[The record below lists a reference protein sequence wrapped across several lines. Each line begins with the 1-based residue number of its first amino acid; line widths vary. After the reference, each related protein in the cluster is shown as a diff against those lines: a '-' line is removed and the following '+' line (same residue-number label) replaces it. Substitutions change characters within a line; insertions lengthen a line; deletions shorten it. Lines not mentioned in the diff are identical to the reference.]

1 MSEPGGNVSGVPRRV
16 IKVVAIMIG
25 AVAAGGS
32 PAAAGLAAH
41 ASATTSSPWSQTD
54 YNAAQSRA
62 NLAETILTRAKV
74 AQAVHLR
81 AITIGLKPPSQACS
95 QEVDS
100 LALPGGDVYVAGGG
114 FVARYGAA
122 TGDLLWRRSTS
133 VSSQDLLDS
142 VAVGD
147 GLVVFG
153 GSDCGS
159 ASDPRGT
166 IQAFNATTGK
176 LAWTRPV
183 TAFHGALDTLVVS
196 SGLVVSAG
204 FSEGT
209 GPQLSVRRIGTGA
222 LVWKSVRDAS
232 CSGRMLVVSQVV
244 ITGGDCNAGTQAIIG
259 RKLASGARVWQR
271 AGVWKLQRGDASSVA
286 GHQVFVTSPHG
297 TIVSLNPLTGK
308 TQFALPG
315 ATAILAVGFDRAYAA
330 CGSDVCAYGRSTGQL
345 RWQVNVGFTPALA
358 AEADGVLYLD
368 GGIALNTGNGSTIA
382 TLWTGRSASSLAISD
397 GRIAAVTGPPPFTRT
412 KVIDLYGLKGS

>member
-1 MSEPGGNVSGVPRRV
+1 MSHMPRRLF
-16 IKVVAIMIG
+16 KVAAMIVS
-25 AVAAGGS
+25 ALAAAGGS
-32 PAAAGLAAH
+32 SAAANLAAH
-41 ASATTSSPWSQTD
+41 AAATTTSPWGQTD

-62 NLAETILTRAKV
+62 NLAETILTRANV

-95 QEVDS
+95 QQVDS
-100 LALPGGDVYVAGGG
+100 LALPGGSVYVAGGG
-114 FVARYGAA
+114 FVAKYGAA
-122 TGDLLWRRSTS
+122 TGHLLWRRSTS
-133 VSSQDLLDS
+133 VSSQDRLDS

-147 GLVVFG
+147 VLVVVG

-166 IQAFNATTGK
+166 MQAFNAMTGE

-183 TAFHGALDTLVVS
+183 TASAGALDTLVVS
-196 SGLVVSAG
+196 SGLVISAG
-204 FSEGT
+204 FSEGG

-222 LVWKSVRDAS
+222 LVWKSVSDAS
-232 CSGRMLVVSQVV
+232 CSGRMLVVAQVV

-259 RKLASGARVWQR
+259 RRLASGAKVWQR
-271 AGVWKLQRGDASSVA
+271 AGVWQLQRGDASSLA
-286 GHQVFVTSPHG
+286 GHHLFVTNPKG
-297 TIVSLNPLTGK
+297 TIVSLNPLTGR
-308 TQFALPG
+308 TQFALSG
-315 ATAILAVGFDRAYAA
+315 ATAVLAVGSGQAYAV
-330 CGSDVCAYGRSTGQL
+330 CGSSVCAYSKSDGSL
-345 RWQVNVGFTPALA
+345 RWKVSAGFTPALA
-358 AEADGVLYLD
+358 AEAGGVLYLD
-368 GGIALNTGNGSTIA
+368 GGTALNTGNGKALA